1 MSFKDNLLQKIEI
14 DQLTEKILASIGSA
28 GSEQKLDKEA
38 MRRLLAKSPYQH
50 RKERDLD
57 LFVADSDSEVKK
69 ILVLDNE
76 LPLYR
81 TTVEDVVLRKSPY
94 IKEMAS
100 IRNIIKILK
109 DSDVKIS
116 RKEETLR
123 AIQQECIARLDLSFT
138 PADIDAIAREGA
150 AALENR
156 YADGVT
162 ESLVLLAE
170 LLAYRSPP
178 KVFQIRH
185 RNIFGALK
193 EKESGEWLLGPVI
206 IYSQI
211 DNTLRLLHGPVGS
224 FDQAGLQAY
233 RKIAQGEEKASLE
246 GAEVFAWLR
255 DEVLRGR

>member
-14 DQLTEKILASIGSA
+14 DQLTEKILASIGPA
-28 GSEQKLDKEA
+28 GSEQKLDKET
-38 MRRLLAKSPYQH
+38 MRRLLAKSSYVP
-50 RKERDLD
+50 RMERDLE
-57 LFVADSDSEVKK
+57 LFVADTDAELKK

-81 TTVEDVVLRKSPY
+81 STVDDVVLRKSPY
-94 IKEMAS
+94 IKEMAN

-116 RKEETLR
+116 RKEDTVR

-156 YADGVT
+156 YAGGVT
-162 ESLVLLAE
+162 ESLTLFAE

-178 KVFQIRH
+178 KAFQIRH
-185 RNIFGALK
+185 CSIFGALR
-193 EKESGEWLLGPVI
+193 EKESGEGLLGPVI
-206 IYSQI
+206 IYGQI
-211 DNTLRLLHGPVGS
+211 ENTLRLLREPVGTN
-224 FDQAGLQAY
+224 DKAGLEAY

-246 GAEVFAWLR
+246 GADVFAWLR
-255 DEVLRGR
+255 DEVLRAR